1 MSGYLWI
8 LYDYTQPHTLMLTST
23 GNEHDIYI
31 KISACVIM
39 ANWYPWYAC
48 NGIDQLRWPI
58 FCLHWATNIVQQSIQ
73 PAAST
78 NMVKPSHM
86 SIWQLYR
93 SRTKRRRMK
102 NCIPCQAICCLPL
115 PCDRD
120 EYASNTTPI
129 CTTAYAKR
137 PSNTYKDMAQ
147 HSVNAIA
154 IHHNWQLDRAV
165 ITCNCNI
172 EGNVVLRDKWP
183 TLK

>member
-1 MSGYLWI
+1 MKPKHKSEEIFRMSGYLWI

-31 KISACVIM
+31 KISACIIM

-129 CTTAYAKR
+129 SVQLRTPSGPPTHIRTWLSIQWMPLPFTT
-137 PSNTYKDMAQ
+137 
-147 HSVNAIA
+147 I
-154 IHHNWQLDRAV
+154 
-165 ITCNCNI
+165 
-172 EGNVVLRDKWP
+172 GN
-183 TLK
+183 